1 MKENQKSFN
10 LFTWIKN
17 YPTKFVI
24 FILLIV
30 IPVMIIVLATM
41 SFSRKNNR
49 FYFDSQ
55 GDNKTYLYQKDV
67 NKRKDFNKFFETFE
81 LTVEEYKV
89 INPNGKEPTEEY
101 KFNLNKN
108 LKPEYKNADVSY
120 RHVLATKFYD
130 RQSSVST
137 GVGTNTTNF
146 LVRYPFYSKDNK
158 NKLLILKS
166 GFPSL
171 YLEVT
176 IRSTIPGVGE
186 IKEDKLIYKVDINKN
201 KIKNIIP
208 N

>member
-17 YPTKFVI
+17 YPIKFVI

-101 KFNLNKN
+101 KFNLNKKLN
-108 LKPEYKNADVSY
+108 SDYKNADVSY
-120 RHVLATKFYD
+120 RHVLATKYYD
-130 RQSSVST
+130 RQSSVSSFSH
-137 GVGTNTTNF
+137 NTKDF
-146 LVRYPFYSKDNK
+146 LVRYPYHSKDNK
-158 NKLLILKS
+158 NKLLVFKS
-166 GFPSL
+166 GYPIL

-176 IRSTIPGVGE
+176 ISTTVAGIGE
-186 IKEDKLIYKVDINKN
+186 TKEEKLIYKLDINKN
-201 KIKNIIP
+201 QIKNII
-208 N
+208 

>member
-17 YPTKFVI
+17 YPIKFVI

-55 GDNKTYLYQKDV
+55 GEVKSYLYQKDV
-67 NKRKDFNKFFETFE
+67 SKQKEFDKYFDTFE
-81 LTVEEYKV
+81 LTIEQLKV
-89 INPNGKEPTEEY
+89 INPKSKEPTEEY
-101 KFNLNKN
+101 KFNLNKKLN
-108 LKPEYKNADVSY
+108 AEYKNAVVTY

-137 GVGTNTTNF
+137 SDGTNTSNF
-146 LVRYPFYSKDNK
+146 LVRYPYHSKDNK
-158 NKLLILKS
+158 NKLLVFKS
-166 GFPSL
+166 GYPIL

-176 IRSTIPGVGE
+176 ISTPIAGVGE
-186 IKEDKLIYKVDINKN
+186 TKEEKLIYKLDINKN
-201 KIKNIIP
+201 QIKNIV
-208 N
+208 